1 MSKAIYQIN
10 FRTLQYM
17 QIYQKYRVFTKVEE
31 QIAVFKRL
39 ANIEV
44 LIQVQA
50 LKWTQSI
57 NVKCFLPTMSVQS

>member
-39 ANIEV
+39 ANVGV

-50 LKWTQSI
+50 LK
-57 NVKCFLPTMSVQS
+57 